1 MGLFKDILNDFLSLN
16 KKRYDNSEIDKA
28 LDDWIKSYKND
39 GYTISDNVKELM
51 RESLDSQLH
60 PEKYPPNFWT
70 ESVMKVE
77 SQVKKDNGEESP
89 LEGMKHDD
97 MLNELKSANRE
108 LYYKEDSLRDS
119 EVLSP
124 DALYKIEKEQD
135 EIIAEIYAPAG
146 GKDNVSRMI
155 AWGDMN
161 LTAEQMLNYHN
172 PFNELIAQWGP
183 QMNFKSGDSLL
194 DHTSKESIQ
203 KCKDAALYLQALY
216 NKAN

>member
-1 MGLFKDILNDFLSLN
+1 
-16 KKRYDNSEIDKA
+16 
-28 LDDWIKSYKND
+28 
-39 GYTISDNVKELM
+39 
-51 RESLDSQLH
+51 
-60 PEKYPPNFWT
+60 
-70 ESVMKVE
+70 
-77 SQVKKDNGEESP
+77 
-89 LEGMKHDD
+89 
-97 MLNELKSANRE
+97 
-108 LYYKEDSLRDS
+108 
-119 EVLSP
+119 
-124 DALYKIEKEQD
+124 
-135 EIIAEIYAPAG
+135 
-146 GKDNVSRMI
+146 MI